1 MKLWRPR
8 FSLRT
13 LAIVVAIAAFGVWW
27 VTWPAR
33 TAKTFVGLLGI
44 GKFEEASQM
53 MATVEDREFI
63 IQLGQSEEMQAIAQE
78 VERTK
83 WKRTDN
89 PVREVELLDRSWS
102 DVFLARGFFGLGI
115 DTGCYVQRG
124 RVSFE
129 PFVRPE

>member
-1 MKLWRPR
+1 MKKLLQPR
-8 FSLRT
+8 FSVRT
-13 LAIVVAIAAFGVWW
+13 LAIVVTIAAFGVWW

-63 IQLGQSEEMQAIAQE
+63 IQLGQSDEMQAIAQE
-78 VERTK
+78 VKRTK
-83 WKRTDN
+83 RKD
-89 PVREVELLDRSWS
+89 VREVELLDRSWS
-102 DVFLARGFFGLGI
+102 DVFFARGFFGLGI

-124 RVSFE
+124 HVSFE
-129 PFVRPE
+129 SFVRPE